1 MQPFTG
7 KRMSN
12 KSWVCS
18 EIVAGALNAAGV
30 GVAPSLHP
38 NALYAAIAEQTT
50 PDCPRVLD
58 MKF

>member
-7 KRMSN
+7 KRLAK
-12 KSWVCS
+12 KSWFCS

-30 GVAPSLHP
+30 NVAPALHP
-38 NALYAAIAEQTT
+38 NALYEAIAERTT